1 MLTVNL
7 TVQRNP
13 NGHQEL
19 CKALCTSPIFWV
31 SSFRI
36 SPLASILPNFMPP
49 PITNQEQKN
58 TTTQKQKHATQL
70 ELQKK
75 ISFGGIPNIRNLL
88 WNPVGLDL
96 ALHQSLPDLDLARP
110 H

>member
-75 ISFGGIPNIRNLL
+75 NKLRWYPQH
-88 WNPVGLDL
+88 PEP
-96 ALHQSLPDLDLARP
+96 SLEPCWT
-110 H
+110 